1 MLCASVAV
9 PASSGVHM
17 TDTNPPLWA
26 LSTADPDVCGECAG
40 VVAPA
45 APAESSP
52 AEEGEKPPAPPWPE
66 PL

>member
-1 MLCASVAV
+1 
-9 PASSGVHM
+9 M

-26 LSTADPDVCGECAG
+26 LSTADPDVCTECAG

-45 APAESSP
+45 APAGPRP
-52 AEEGEKPPAPPWPE
+52 ADEDGRPAPVPLPE

>member
-1 MLCASVAV
+1 
-9 PASSGVHM
+9 M

-45 APAESSP
+45 APAESRP
-52 AEEGEKPPAPPWPE
+52 EEESEKPPAPPWPE